1 MQALLLNPAVLLA
14 TTETGYLAY
23 NTATDRLHEL
33 NPLAALLVELCD
45 GRRTTDELLE
55 LASPH
60 VPAGLTHPIRD
71 WLIQATHEDLLV
83 VAQNGGPQSLP
94 EELSAEQLDE
104 LSRRL
109 RDVGK
114 IQAAYLCQA
123 RANELQPKHLLRLRR
138 LAELAH
144 IAGKRIEAREAYE
157 QCLAIDPD
165 DAEIQHLLTSLRNDA
180 APQRVPSECIE
191 QLYRRFSTFYEA
203 NMCEEL
209 DYHGPTLLANAIENA
224 LHGQSGLVTLDLGCG
239 TGLSGKAVA
248 LWTERLVGIDL
259 SKEMLEIAET
269 TEIYDELHAA
279 EITTWLQEASE
290 CFDLILA
297 CDSLI
302 YFGDLAQVLVPAAQR
317 LHAGGLLGF
326 SVERAHAPPF
336 RLTDS
341 GRYEHHEDHI
351 RKVAADAGL
360 VIVSMNEHF
369 IRMEYGQEVIGWV
382 VILRA
387 PTTTIQG

>member
-1 MQALLLNPAVLLA
+1 MFFYKLLISGLLMDSFNGLPTESTAVFSEPSVGHPVPPIIRCAPSSHEEMSLMQALLLNPAVLLA

-123 RANELQPKHLLRLRR
+123 RANELQPKHLLR
-138 LAELAH
+138 
-144 IAGKRIEAREAYE
+144 
-157 QCLAIDPD
+157 
-165 DAEIQHLLTSLRNDA
+165 
-180 APQRVPSECIE
+180 
-191 QLYRRFSTFYEA
+191 
-203 NMCEEL
+203 
-209 DYHGPTLLANAIENA
+209 
-224 LHGQSGLVTLDLGCG
+224 
-239 TGLSGKAVA
+239 
-248 LWTERLVGIDL
+248 
-259 SKEMLEIAET
+259 
-269 TEIYDELHAA
+269 
-279 EITTWLQEASE
+279 
-290 CFDLILA
+290 
-297 CDSLI
+297 
-302 YFGDLAQVLVPAAQR
+302 
-317 LHAGGLLGF
+317 
-326 SVERAHAPPF
+326 
-336 RLTDS
+336 
-341 GRYEHHEDHI
+341 
-351 RKVAADAGL
+351 
-360 VIVSMNEHF
+360 
-369 IRMEYGQEVIGWV
+369 
-382 VILRA
+382 
-387 PTTTIQG
+387 